1 MNGLAP
7 KYLANYLNM
16 NDNQVYKTRTRTR
29 FRTRT
34 ENFKQSF
41 FPFFVNEWCKLDI
54 SLRQTENMKCFKSM
68 LKDFFNL
75 KQKSLFAIHDP
86 AGVKLLS
93 RLRLKFSHLNEH
105 KFRHNF
111 KDALSSMC
119 GCGSETE
126 TTDHFFLRCPFFA
139 INRQKLLND
148 LLKIDLSL
156 RNLKNELLLCII
168 LYGSDKYN
176 DTLKKEILL
185 HTISFI
191 KNTKRFERHYLI
203 TNLLLLLFLLYIY
216 FL

>member
-1 MNGLAP
+1 M
-7 KYLANYLNM
+7 
-16 NDNQVYKTRTRTR
+16 V
-29 FRTRT
+29 
-34 ENFKQSF
+34 
-41 FPFFVNEWCKLDI
+41 CKLDI
-54 SLRQTENMKCFKSM
+54 SLRKTENIERFKSM

-148 LLKIDLSL
+148 LLKIDLFL
-156 RNLKNELLLCII
+156 WHLKDELLLNII
-168 LYGSDKYN
+168 LYGFDKYK
-176 DTLKKEILL
+176 DTVIKEIPL
-185 HTISFI
+185 HTIIFS
-191 KNTKRFERHYLI
+191 KNTKRFER
-203 TNLLLLLFLLYIY
+203 LLFDH
-216 FL
+216 